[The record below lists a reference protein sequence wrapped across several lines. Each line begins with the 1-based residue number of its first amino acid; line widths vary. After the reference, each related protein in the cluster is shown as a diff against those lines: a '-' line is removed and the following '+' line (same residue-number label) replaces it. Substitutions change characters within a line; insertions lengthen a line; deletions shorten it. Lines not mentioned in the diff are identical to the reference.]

1 MNEKYVSWLINNYKN
16 NNCPIGDLA
25 RDIIEDRKQN
35 GIHIQ
40 TYKRM
45 KKRMENL
52 NACNNALNAL
62 DNSYTKFQEINKK

>member
-1 MNEKYVSWLINNYKN
+1 MINYDTNNYKN

-52 NACNNALNAL
+52 DACNHALNDL
-62 DNSYTKFQEINKK
+62 DSSFAKFQQMK